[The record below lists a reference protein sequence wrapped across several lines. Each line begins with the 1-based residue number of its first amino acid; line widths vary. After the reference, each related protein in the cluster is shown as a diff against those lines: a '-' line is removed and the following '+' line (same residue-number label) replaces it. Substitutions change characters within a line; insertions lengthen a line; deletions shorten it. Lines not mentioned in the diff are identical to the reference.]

1 MSVEHHADQICL
13 VCDECGD
20 NGRDFHASDFDEMVV
35 EAKRKGWKIENRR
48 GQYFH
53 TCPGCQDEMAE
64 FGLDGDE

>member
-35 EAKRKGWKIENRR
+35 EVRGLMDSSVRGKVKSAPKRG
-48 GQYFH
+48 
-53 TCPGCQDEMAE
+53 
-64 FGLDGDE
+64 